1 MTTVIVIPA
10 RDEEALIARCLR
22 SVATARRAGCS
33 VVVVA
38 DSCVDNTVEVA
49 RSFAGVEVIEVD
61 FANVGAARRA
71 GIEYAMQGATWIA
84 TTDADSVVPPN
95 WIDDQRELARRGA
108 DVVVGT
114 VRPEAAD
121 LNERQLRAWTSRH
134 DPDRPN
140 GHVHGANLGI
150 RASAYQKVGGFHALA
165 EHEDVELVARL
176 AAAGATIIPAN
187 TSEVLT
193 SGRSIGRTPGGYA
206 RYLQLDLFEA
216 DAIA

>member
-1 MTTVIVIPA
+1 MRTVIVIPA
-10 RDEEALIARCLR
+10 RNEAALIDRCLR
-22 SVATARRAGCS
+22 SIAVARRAHCS

-38 DSCVDNTVEVA
+38 DSCDDDTAAIA
-49 RSFAGVEVIEVD
+49 RGFSGVEVLEVA

-71 GIEYAMQGATWIA
+71 GIEYAIAGATWIA
-84 TTDADSVVPPN
+84 CTDADSVVPEN
-95 WIDDQRELARRGA
+95 WITDQRAHERRGA

-114 VRPEAAD
+114 VRPDPRD
-121 LNERQLRAWTSRH
+121 LDEQQLLAWTAKH
-134 DPDRPN
+134 DPINAN

-150 RASAYQKVGGFHALA
+150 RASSYTAVGGFRTLA

-176 AAAGATIIPAN
+176 AASGAAIVAAN

-193 SGRSIGRTPGGYA
+193 SGRSLGRTPGGYA
-206 RYLQLDLFEA
+206 RYLSADLIGV